1 MAQITDKI
9 YTEAGEEFNLNSPKQ
24 LGVILFEKLGMPV
37 IKKTKTGYSTSAEVL
52 EQLKDY
58 AIVEN
63 ILAYRQLA
71 KLKSTYVEGLLNL
84 ADEND
89 AIHTS
94 FNQTITA
101 TGRLSSTE
109 PNLQN
114 IPVKTEEG
122 RRIREAF
129 IAKKKGNLLLACD
142 YSQIELRVLAHV
154 SGDEVLKNSFINAE
168 DIHARTAS
176 EVFGVPDERGDARAA
191 PQRKG
196 GQFRDYLRAERF
208 WAG

>member
-1 MAQITDKI
+1 M
-9 YTEAGEEFNLNSPKQ
+9 
-24 LGVILFEKLGMPV
+24 
-37 IKKTKTGYSTSAEVL
+37 
-52 EQLKDY
+52 
-58 AIVEN
+58 
-63 ILAYRQLA
+63 
-71 KLKSTYVEGLLNL
+71 LNL

-176 EVFGVPDERGDARAA
+176 EVFGVPMSEVTREQRRNAKAVNFGIIYGQSDFGLANELGISRKEAKEYIDNYFARYHTV
-191 PQRKG
+191 KDWITG
-196 GQFRDYLRAERF
+196 TIEETKKTGFVTT
-208 WAG
+208 

>member
-1 MAQITDKI
+1 MEHNGVKINREYLNNLNAELTERIAQITDKI

-129 IAKKKGNLLLACD
+129 IAQEK
-142 YSQIELRVLAHV
+142 R
-154 SGDEVLKNSFINAE
+154 
-168 DIHARTAS
+168 
-176 EVFGVPDERGDARAA
+176 
-191 PQRKG
+191 
-196 GQFRDYLRAERF
+196 
-208 WAG
+208 